1 MPADYGAWN
10 KQVENRNFLSPIGFK
25 MQLEGY
31 PKVVYFSQSASIPGL
46 SMNTVE
52 QPNIMGR
59 PIPWEAHGLNYE
71 PFNITFLVDEDLEN
85 YLILHNWMRG
95 LGVPENFSE
104 RQEFIDSN
112 ESKNTAKA
120 LGEDLIFADGTLTVL
135 NSNFQPIYNVLFKN
149 LKPVELSTL
158 EFDGT
163 LSDQEYFQAIA
174 SFDYLSYEI
183 QSLSGDRKKNLK

>member
-31 PKVVYFSQSASIPGL
+31 PKVTYFAQSASIPGL

-52 QPNIMGR
+52 QPTIMGR

-95 LGVPENFSE
+95 IAGGGESLRE
-104 RQEFIDSN
+104 RVSLE
-112 ESKNTAKA
+112 E
-120 LGEDLIFADGTLTVL
+120 ADYPVRCDGSLAVL
-135 NSNFQPIYNVLFKN
+135 NSNMQTNFFVTFKD
-149 LKPVELSTL
+149 LIPVSLNAL
-158 EFDGT
+158 EFNATIDGT
-163 LSDQEYFQAIA
+163 EYATATAEFRYI
-174 SFDYLSYEI
+174 SYEI
-183 QSLSGDRKKNLK
+183 QDIDGNRRTVLE

>member
-1 MPADYGAWN
+1 MSF
-10 KQVENRNFLSPIGFK
+10 QTQISNRNFLSTGGFRFSLAK
-25 MQLEGY
+25 Y
-31 PKVVYFSQSASIPGL
+31 PKVSYLTQMANIPNISL
-46 SMNTVE
+46 SLVE
-52 QPNIMGR
+52 QPTPYRDTYIEGTLDYGR
-59 PIPWEAHGLNYE
+59 
-71 PFNITFLVDEDLEN
+71 FNLQFLVDEDMEN

-95 LGVPENFSE
+95 LGVPEKFGE
-104 RQEFIDSN
+104 RQEFIDAT
-112 ESKNTAKA
+112 ESSSTAKS